1 MTGRLS
7 QDEIN
12 ALLKG
17 NKGLNSLQVPEE
29 DRAGSTQNTETGM
42 EKDNKP
48 LVKKLQFAPLQPQ
61 QKETKTVTDLR
72 FFEGI
77 PLFVSCE
84 LGTAVVTVRD
94 LLNFEEGSVIK
105 LNKIAG
111 DSSTLL
117 VNEQYLGQA
126 EVVIINERFG
136 IRVTTVGL
144 EEEKTVSDLFKT
156 KKKEIYPEN
165 LQAVENKGNS
175 GEEEK

>member
-1 MTGRLS
+1 
-7 QDEIN
+7 
-12 ALLKG
+12 
-17 NKGLNSLQVPEE
+17 
-29 DRAGSTQNTETGM
+29 
-42 EKDNKP
+42 
-48 LVKKLQFAPLQPQ
+48 
-61 QKETKTVTDLR
+61 
-72 FFEGI
+72 
-77 PLFVSCE
+77 